1 MRRELLSMGYR
12 PLSPRVWGKPVGF
25 HLLTFD
31 TEKMEISN
39 FFKSPRTD
47 ETLLYER
54 QKIDEDNF
62 VRQIKSFESYAK
74 YTITSSADWSFL
86 TKEQEI
92 EFLLAEDKR

>member
-1 MRRELLSMGYR
+1 MRRELISMGYR
-12 PLSPRVWGKPVGF
+12 PLSPAVWAKPVGF
-25 HLLTFD
+25 HLLAFD

-47 ETLLYER
+47 ETLLYEK
-54 QKIDEDNF
+54 QKIDEDKF
-62 VRQIKSFESYAK
+62 VQEIKSFESYAK

-92 EFLLAEDKR
+92 EFFLEK